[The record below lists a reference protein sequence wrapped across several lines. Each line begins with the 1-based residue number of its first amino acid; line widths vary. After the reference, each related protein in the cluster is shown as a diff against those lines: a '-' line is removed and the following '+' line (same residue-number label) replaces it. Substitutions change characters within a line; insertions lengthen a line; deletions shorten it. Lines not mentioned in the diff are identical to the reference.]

1 MELFM
6 NKYFKT
12 ILINLFIISLILVCF
27 ACSFENKQNIS
38 FTMNLSSFATKRAK
52 AINYEDFT
60 VTATLSAF
68 NKIEEQTPIA
78 AKISKAETTT
88 QTTEPYVLSEQTYI
102 PNKAGNVTITF
113 DQILTGLQV
122 QANIIIRQKIDSST
136 QIIASGQSDIFE
148 VTEGEQIKDI
158 TITDYRITATFNLD
172 GGSWPST
179 TTKFLG
185 ISGTKLTIEDPIKEG
200 YKFAGWSSS
209 TQIAFNGTFPNETTT
224 YTASWIEESSDP
236 ATVTVTF
243 ALDGG
248 FWSFGSTTFTGV
260 PGNSLPVTIVN
271 PVKYQYQFSSWSS
284 TVPSTFPSSDTTY
297 TAQWTEVASTYTLFN
312 SHFTVSQIK
321 DCQHGTS
328 GTIGTVSNFTAPYY
342 KNASGAGESDSSI
355 IQSTDYFVFAINT
368 LTTDSLNVALI
379 QFKEDGEFQRIYNTG
394 SITDYNKEIGFLFI
408 TDTNNGTFVF
418 LNSTTADT
426 ALSIDSLTYYVT
438 TSSVTTL
445 NQLLN

>member
-1 MELFM
+1 M

-172 GGSWPST
+172 GGSWTST

-185 ISGTKLTIEDPIKEG
+185 ISGTTLTIEDPIKEG
-200 YKFAGWSSS
+200 YKFAGWISS
-209 TQIAFNGTFPNETTT
+209 TQTPFNGTFPNETTT

-248 FWSFGSTTFTGV
+248 YWSLSSTTFTGV
-260 PGNSLPVTIVN
+260 PGKALPVTIVN

-297 TAQWTEVASTYTLFN
+297 TAKWTEVASTYTLFN
-312 SHFTVSQIK
+312 SLFTVSQIK

-328 GTIGTVSNFTAPYY
+328 GTVSSFNAPYY
-342 KNASGAGESDSSI
+342 KNASGNGESGSSI
-355 IQSTDYFVFAINT
+355 IESTDYFVFAINT
-368 LTTDSLNVALI
+368 LTTNSLNVALI
-379 QFKEDGEFQRIYNTG
+379 QFTVNGKFQRIYNTG
-394 SITDYNKEIGFLFI
+394 RITDYNKEIGFLFI

-418 LNSTTADT
+418 LNPTTAGT
-426 ALSIDSLTYYVT
+426 ALSSDSLTYDVT

-445 NQLLN
+445 DHLLN